1 MKMDFKDYLIT
12 TIELAN
18 EERKILDFL
27 SAQEILSDIEI
38 RAAKNSLQ
46 VMIENLIGKSKRI
59 LKYYDCPIIPQ
70 RSKDAINI
78 LHEVGAI
85 EDEIYSELNSAIGFR
100 NSMIHDYMKFN
111 IEVLYKILKT
121 KSYMHIYDFLVQD
134 VDYKE
139 VIIKRIENYT
149 F

>member
-1 MKMDFKDYLIT
+1 MDFKDYLIV

-18 EERKILDFL
+18 EEKRILDFL
-27 SAQEILSDIEI
+27 SDKVVLSDIEI

-59 LKYYDCPIIPQ
+59 LKNYDCPIIPQ
-70 RSKDAINI
+70 RSKDAITI
-78 LHEVGAI
+78 LHEVGAL
-85 EDEIYSELNSAIGFR
+85 EDEIYSSLSNAIGFR

-111 IEVLYKILKT
+111 IEVLYKILRT
-121 KSYMHIYDFLVQD
+121 KSYHDVYKFLIDEAQ
-134 VDYKE
+134 YKE
-139 VIIKRIENYT
+139 IIIKRIENYT